1 MLFHFIVVILW
12 SHTKH
17 DNKLIAMQATLSY
30 ACGISDIPLKGETI
44 GQNLRQIAAKFPER
58 TALISEY
65 QQYRANYSEFLEQV
79 EQVAKALMAH
89 GIRRGDRVGIWSP
102 NRYEWVLVQY
112 ATALM
117 GAIMVNINPGYKLSG
132 LRYALEQSR
141 IDLLIASSHFR
152 KTDYIKMLDELRPD
166 CLYPKQTVIID
177 RDWATFLSSASQVSD
192 ARLAEREASLQ
203 FDDPVNIQ
211 YTSGTTGYPKGATL
225 SHHNILNNGFFIGE
239 RLKYTEKDIV
249 CLPVPFYHCF
259 GMVLGNMAIV
269 THGACIVIPGE
280 FFDPEQVLQT
290 VENERC
296 TSLYGVPTMFIAEL
310 DLPDFAKYNLK
321 SLRTGIMAGAPCPID
336 TMRKVQSL
344 MNMTEICVC
353 YGMTETSPVSTESC
367 TDDPLELR
375 VTTVGTVHPHVEIK
389 IIDPESGA
397 IVPRGTAGELCTRGY
412 SVMLGYWDNP
422 EDTKAI
428 IDETRWLHSGDIAVM
443 DENGYVSI
451 VGRIKDL
458 IIRGGENISP
468 KEIEDFLIVHEGVSD
483 VQVIGVYSEKYGEE
497 VMAWIK
503 PRPGYNVSAESLHT
517 YCKGRIAT
525 FKIPRYWK
533 FVDAFPM
540 TVTGKIRKI
549 EMREISEKELGLDL
563 LRPIRE
569 TLFTLFLFYGSLYT
583 WKRNGPYQYLSDSQQ
598 PSEAA
603 HRPRY
608 TNTTEQS
615 SGQSL
620 NYFYISTYNR
630 HSNCFRKQDL

>member
-12 SHTKH
+12 LHTKH

-259 GMVLGNMAIV
+259 GMVLGNIAIV

-468 KEIEDFLIVHEGVSD
+468 KEIEDFLIVHEGVYD

-563 LRPIRE
+563 LRP
-569 TLFTLFLFYGSLYT
+569 
-583 WKRNGPYQYLSDSQQ
+583 KR
-598 PSEAA
+598 
-603 HRPRY
+603 
-608 TNTTEQS
+608 
-615 SGQSL
+615 
-620 NYFYISTYNR
+620 
-630 HSNCFRKQDL
+630 